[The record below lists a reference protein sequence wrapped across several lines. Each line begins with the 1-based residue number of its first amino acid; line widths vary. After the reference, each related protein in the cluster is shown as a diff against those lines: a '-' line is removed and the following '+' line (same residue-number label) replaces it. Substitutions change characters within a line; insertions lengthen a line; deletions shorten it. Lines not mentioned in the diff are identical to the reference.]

1 MNALSPR
8 TKKLMATLALLVWLP
23 LYALA
28 AMRVGVAV
36 LPEAG
41 PFLTLIYYALA
52 GTGLVVAPGL
62 MLAWVNPGPNR
73 RLGGTGLVEK
83 QSVQTDPVFPLIGF
97 PYTDA

>member
-1 MNALSPR
+1 MRALRPR
-8 TKKLMATLALLVWLP
+8 TKKLIATMALVIWLP

-52 GTGLVVAPGL
+52 GTVWILPVGL
-62 MLAWVNPGPNR
+62 MLPWMHREPAGR
-73 RLGGTGLVEK
+73 RE
-83 QSVQTDPVFPLIGF
+83 I
-97 PYTDA
+97 